1 MNTNTNVD
9 IDVEDP
15 DNIIFDMD
23 ESLSDGIPKKYKHID
38 RNKSFAEWEIP
49 PWDLTLKE
57 VIGKGMFGKVHR
69 AHWKGTPVAAK
80 IDNELTNEDKKII
93 INELDTLIMIHHPNI
108 VQIFGFVEEP
118 FAIVMEYLPNKDLLH
133 YIKQKR
139 NINVPKKV
147 KICVDV
153 LRGLE
158 YLHCRKPKSLI
169 HRDIKPQN
177 IVLTQSGCAKIA
189 DFGLSKF
196 IDNKMKKNSS
206 KDSLEQ
212 IVSMSPIISDE
223 MLDNSELT
231 CHVGSKR
238 YMSPEMKN
246 NQRYNHK
253 TDIWSAGI
261 VFSELF
267 ENARYDV
274 QEEVCEFRWRKTP
287 LNIQNIINQYML
299 KKIYNER
306 ANAGELIVLF
316 ETLHIGFGSQ
326 YSFMKKIWNW

>member
-1 MNTNTNVD
+1 MQ
-9 IDVEDP
+9 I
-15 DNIIFDMD
+15 
-23 ESLSDGIPKKYKHID
+23 
-38 RNKSFAEWEIP
+38 KSINRFSVLVSP
-49 PWDLTLKE
+49 LTE
-57 VIGKGMFGKVHR
+57 FRFVINF
-69 AHWKGTPVAAK
+69 
-80 IDNELTNEDKKII
+80 
-93 INELDTLIMIHHPNI
+93 
-108 VQIFGFVEEP
+108 
-118 FAIVMEYLPNKDLLH
+118 
-133 YIKQKR
+133 
-139 NINVPKKV
+139 
-147 KICVDV
+147 
-153 LRGLE
+153 
-158 YLHCRKPKSLI
+158 SLI
-169 HRDIKPQN
+169 I
-177 IVLTQSGCAKIA
+177 
-189 DFGLSKF
+189 GLK
-196 IDNKMKKNSS
+196 NQAGKNSS

-212 IVSMSPIISDE
+212 IVSISPIISDE

-287 LNIQNIINQYML
+287 LNIQNIINQHML
-299 KKIYNER
+299 KKIYKER
-306 ANAGELIVLF
+306 ANAGDLIVLF